1 MGDLYWLLDL
11 EFAGQILR
19 LSTADLVVPST
30 ELGDLL
36 YTGAMQEFTFSE
48 ALELLDSQLTQA
60 NVQVTAVLP
69 VNVPALVAHLE
80 KMQARKRITRVRK
93 LAVKKSTIWKRQHWV
108 AQLFLAVMAILRSVF
123 AEEHRLLI
131 LPKKSVQIP
140 QL

>member
-69 VNVPALVAHLE
+69 VNVPALVA
-80 KMQARKRITRVRK
+80 
-93 LAVKKSTIWKRQHWV
+93 LA
-108 AQLFLAVMAILRSVF
+108 
-123 AEEHRLLI
+123 
-131 LPKKSVQIP
+131 
-140 QL
+140 